1 MIAAGELP
9 VPVDWDPE
17 QLQPLLD
24 LVHIASR
31 RRLMSFVARIVAND
45 IHAHECNKEELH
57 D

>member
-24 LVHIASR
+24 LLHIASR